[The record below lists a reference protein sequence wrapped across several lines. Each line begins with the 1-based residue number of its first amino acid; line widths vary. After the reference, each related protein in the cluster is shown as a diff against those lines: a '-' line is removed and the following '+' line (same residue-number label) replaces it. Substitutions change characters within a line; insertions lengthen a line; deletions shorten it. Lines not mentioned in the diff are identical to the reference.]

1 MIDLIY
7 IAIIGVFAILI
18 ALALVT
24 LFIRGNSLREQLAV
38 FCEEVGRQ
46 QERIDSLRQD
56 LADVA
61 FDADL
66 LEQEK
71 SALEAQKNCMNQVEI
86 AHLTNAANPEE

>member
-24 LFIRGNSLREQLAV
+24 LFIRGDSLREQLAV
-38 FCEEVGRQ
+38 LSEEVSRQ
-46 QERIDSLRQD
+46 QEQIDSLRQD
-56 LADVA
+56 LAEVA

-66 LEQEK
+66 LGQEK